1 MSIIHLASSQAKA
14 DVRDLYSDPHGDLKT
29 CLFVSVFLEGV
40 MKAPIYINNVSTKKC
55 PSLVN

>member
-14 DVRDLYSDPHGDLKT
+14 DVRDLHSDPHGDLKT

-40 MKAPIYINNVSTKKC
+40 MKASIYINNVSTKKC
-55 PSLVN
+55 LSLVN